1 MEKEKFY
8 AVITGD
14 IAGSSRLAGEQR
26 RKLLDV
32 IHQSFQSVED
42 ILGNETIA
50 FPFEVFRGDSFQ
62 GVLAQPEKAFIASII
77 IRAEIRKAF
86 VTTLKDAFDA
96 RIAIGI
102 GTIDLMGKRGGEGDG
117 DAYRYSGLTLD
128 KMEKSKGFLNITT
141 PWEEVNK
148 EFAVE
153 CALLDTILSRWTAAQ
168 VEVVIGHIAGKTQ
181 EEMAEIYHISQ
192 PGILKRFSSSN
203 FPAIEMMEKRYIEL
217 IERNNPVGLL

>member
-1 MEKEKFY
+1 MNMETIY

-32 IHQSFQSVED
+32 LHQSFRNVED
-42 ILGNETIA
+42 ILGQASIA

-62 GVLAQPEKAFIASII
+62 GVMAKPEKAFRASII
-77 IRAEIRKAF
+77 IRAAVRKAF
-86 VTTLKDAFDA
+86 ATTLKDAFDA

-102 GTIDLMGKRGGEGDG
+102 GAIDLMPGKHGGEGDG
-117 DAYRYSGLTLD
+117 EAYRYSGLTLD
-128 KMEKSKGFLNITT
+128 EMEKTKGFLSITT
-141 PWEEVNK
+141 PWEDMNK

-168 VEVVIGHIAGKTQ
+168 AEVVVGHLSGKTQ
-181 EEMAEIYHISQ
+181 EELAEMFSISQ
-192 PGILKRFSSSN
+192 PGIRKRLLSSN
-203 FPAIEMMEKRYIEL
+203 LSAIEMMENRFVAL
-217 IERNNPVGLL
+217 IESKK

>member
-1 MEKEKFY
+1 MEQKQIF

-14 IAGSSRLAGEQR
+14 IAGSSRLAGAQR
-26 RKLLDV
+26 RKLLDA

-42 ILGNETIA
+42 ILGKQTIA

-62 GVLAQPEKAFIASII
+62 GVLSQPEKAFKASII

-86 VTTLKDAFDA
+86 ATTLKDALDA

-102 GTIDLMGKRGGEGDG
+102 GTIDLIGKSGGESDG
-117 DAYRYSGLTLD
+117 EAYRYSGLTLD
-128 KMEKSKGFLNITT
+128 RMEKSKGFLNITT

-153 CALLDTILSRWTAAQ
+153 CALLDAILSRWTASQ

-181 EEMAEIYHISQ
+181 EEMADFFHISQ
-192 PGILKRFSSSN
+192 PGIRKRLLSTN
-203 FPAIEMMEKRYIEL
+203 FPAIEMMEDRYVEL
-217 IERNNPVGLL
+217 IKRKI